1 MKSPEDSIIRRRD
14 IVDEILFTSS
24 SIIDLLSQI
33 EEFKDLDISISHSG
47 DNIELKIGDSIYSV
61 ATDNA
66 TDIEVPSNIVSE
78 VQDVNYDAYDS
89 MSDDVSVT
97 DDSEVVESGVL
108 KEIVKTLLVGGMVRL
123 TSNILKK

>member
-1 MKSPEDSIIRRRD
+1 MN
-14 IVDEILFTSS
+14 EILFTSS

-66 TDIEVPSNIVSE
+66 TDIEVPSTIVSE

>member
-1 MKSPEDSIIRRRD
+1 MDQL
-14 IVDEILFTSS
+14 VFTSS

-47 DNIELKIGDSIYSV
+47 DIIELKIGDSVYSL
-61 ATDNA
+61 ATNNA
-66 TDIEVPSNIVSE
+66 TDIEVPSDVVYE
-78 VQDVNYDAYDS
+78 VQDVNDDAYNN
-89 MSDDVSVT
+89 MSSDIFVT